1 MKKVLRI
8 ARIFVKKL
16 DQDDCLGLAA
26 EMAYNLA
33 LAIVPAILLFV
44 SLMSL
49 IQSPKTAL
57 LISDLVGAV
66 LPKEVYQPI
75 DQTIDRVLAER
86 REGIF
91 TVSLIFSFFSTAAV
105 FTTVMKA
112 MERIYNMKLE
122 YSFVRRQLVAAE
134 LVLLVSL
141 ALGIVF
147 SLILFGAELE
157 KMLEKQ
163 FRLRWLG
170 HLVEWTRFPI
180 AFLVMTL
187 SALLVYKFSLR
198 IGQRLSHVLPGATLM
213 ATLWIVVCLWY
224 GDYLKYQYY
233 GQGYTVLAKSLA
245 TLVWLYINS
254 LIFLIGAE
262 VNWLFYS
269 GTIGKT
275 RSEPARTIAEPQ
287 KAETKSDRVEAAE
300 PVPIMLP
307 EDALPLNRVDL
318 PLPATKPPQEIATEK
333 IISEH
338 TAQSQ
343 VPHRKE

>member
-157 KMLEKQ
+157 KMLEKAIQ
-163 FRLRWLG
+163 
-170 HLVEWTRFPI
+170 
-180 AFLVMTL
+180 A
-187 SALLVYKFSLR
+187 ALA
-198 IGQRLSHVLPGATLM
+198 GT
-213 ATLWIVVCLWY
+213 
-224 GDYLKYQYY
+224 
-233 GQGYTVLAKSLA
+233 
-245 TLVWLYINS
+245 
-254 LIFLIGAE
+254 
-262 VNWLFYS
+262 S
-269 GTIGKT
+269 G
-275 RSEPARTIAEPQ
+275 
-287 KAETKSDRVEAAE
+287 RV
-300 PVPIMLP
+300 
-307 EDALPLNRVDL
+307 DALPNCFSGYDTFCTACLQVLAQNWTKAEPCLARRNADGHTMDCSVPLVWRL
-318 PLPATKPPQEIATEK
+318 PEISILWTRLYGAGK
-333 IISEH
+333 KLGNAGLALHQFADFPHWGRSEL
-338 TAQSQ
+338 ALL
-343 VPHRKE
+343 